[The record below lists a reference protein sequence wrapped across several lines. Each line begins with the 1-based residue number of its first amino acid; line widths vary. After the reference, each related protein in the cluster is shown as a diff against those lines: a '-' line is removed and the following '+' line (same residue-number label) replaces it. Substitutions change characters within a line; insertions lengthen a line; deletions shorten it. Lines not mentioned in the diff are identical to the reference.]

1 VKLQITRLS
10 LLALLTSMLVVPA
23 MADSILYNNGAPCPG
38 GCIDAWT
45 ISLPFAVTDNFTLVG
60 NATLTGVDFAVWV
73 FPTDT
78 PRSVDWELGNSAF
91 GANIGVGTASNL
103 EVTFLGLNEYG
114 FNLDEVSFSLPN
126 INLGAGTYWLTLQNA
141 SVGNPDPVYW
151 DENSGSDCTSPGCPS
166 QAYSN
171 EVGSIPSESFD
182 IRGNYNS
189 STPEPGSVIL
199 FSSGVLALGGVVRRL
214 MF

>member
-1 VKLQITRLS
+1 VKLQMTRLT
-10 LLALLTSMLVVPA
+10 LLALLTSMLAVPA
-23 MADSILYNNGAPCPG
+23 LADSILYNNGAPCPG
-38 GCIDAWT
+38 GCIDAWP
-45 ISLPFAVTDNFTLVG
+45 ISTPFAVTDSFTLVG

-73 FPTDT
+73 YPTDT

-91 GANIGVGTASNL
+91 GGNIGVGTDSNVG
-103 EVTFLGLNEYG
+103 VTTLGLNEYG
-114 FNLDEVSFSLPN
+114 FELDEVSLSLPA
-126 INLGAGTYWLTLQNA
+126 IQLGAGTYWLTLQNA
-141 SVGNPDPVYW
+141 SVGNPDPVWW

-189 STPEPGSVIL
+189 TTPEPGSVIL

-214 MF
+214 ML